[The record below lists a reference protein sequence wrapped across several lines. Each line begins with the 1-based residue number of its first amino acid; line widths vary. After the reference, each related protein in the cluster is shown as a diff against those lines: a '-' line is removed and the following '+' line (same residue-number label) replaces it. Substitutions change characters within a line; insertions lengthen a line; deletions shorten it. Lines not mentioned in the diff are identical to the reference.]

1 MLPTGKP
8 LEGVRIVALE
18 QAVAMPYC
26 TFLLSELGA
35 EVVKIERLPQGDVI
49 RGWDAAARG
58 LSTGYVWLNSNK
70 RSIALDLKSHYG
82 REVLLR
88 LIARSD
94 VFVENFAPGVVARL
108 GVDFKRA
115 KEVRQDIVYCSLSGY
130 GQTGP
135 FAEMKAF
142 DLLIQG
148 ESGLLNV
155 SGQPNSPAK
164 IGIPITDLVA
174 GSNAAIA
181 ILAALRQGEVPREA
195 KFLDIA
201 MLDSIMPWLGY
212 YPHHL
217 WHGGSEPERT
227 GMHHQ
232 YITPYGP
239 YPAGDGALV
248 NIAVAD
254 DRQWR
259 AFCTEVVERPELLED
274 PRFVTVIERHR
285 HREVLRG
292 IIEGLFRAHDCD
304 HWLDRLRRA
313 GVPCGRVRTI
323 AEALEHPQVVAHGLQ
338 VEAESEVGPLPVFRA
353 PFAAAEGGARRIPAL
368 GESTIQVLEEL
379 GYTLADIT
387 SLRDAGSIT

>member
-1 MLPTGKP
+1 MLPPGKP
-8 LEGVRIVALE
+8 LEGVTIVALE

-35 EVVKIERLPQGDVI
+35 KVVKIERLPYGDVI

-70 RSIALDLKSHYG
+70 RSVALDVKSDHG

-94 VFVENFAPGVVARL
+94 VFVENFAPGVVGRL
-108 GVDFKRA
+108 GVDFEQARK
-115 KEVRQDIVYCSLSGY
+115 VREDIVYCSLSGY

-155 SGQPNSPAK
+155 SGHADQPAK
-164 IGIPITDLVA
+164 VGIPITDLVA

-181 ILAALRQGEVPREA
+181 ILAALRQGGVRRQA
-195 KFLDIA
+195 QFLDIA

-212 YPHHL
+212 YPHHV

-248 NIAVAD
+248 NVAVAD

-259 AFCTEVVERPELLED
+259 VFCTDVM
-274 PRFVTVIERHR
+274 
-285 HREVLRG
+285 
-292 IIEGLFRAHDCD
+292 
-304 HWLDRLRRA
+304 
-313 GVPCGRVRTI
+313 
-323 AEALEHPQVVAHGLQ
+323 
-338 VEAESEVGPLPVFRA
+338 
-353 PFAAAEGGARRIPAL
+353 
-368 GESTIQVLEEL
+368 
-379 GYTLADIT
+379 
-387 SLRDAGSIT
+387 